1 MDDIERKSNTVPDLE
16 LVAIDG
22 SSPVRLKAYFCSID
36 R

>member
-1 MDDIERKSNTVPDLE
+1 MDDLEIKSNKIPGLE

-22 SSPVRLKAYFCSID
+22 SSLVRLKAYFCVID